1 MVDEEE
7 VNAAAA
13 DDVGVVMVEVGGV
26 KEALG
31 VAPQHLGT
39 TPII

>member
-7 VNAAAA
+7 VKAAA